1 MKKRPEPTNAGLG
14 LGQNFPKPKKTQP
27 DPNIIHKQ
35 LGFTQLIQ
43 IQPDPNLMLPWSWKY
58 T

>member
-1 MKKRPEPTNAGLG
+1 MSMGCPTHKKRPEPTNAGLG

-27 DPNIIHKQ
+27 DPKN
-35 LGFTQLIQ
+35 
-43 IQPDPNLMLPWSWKY
+43 Y